1 MVAQWRRVGRLRLCT
16 LGFSRHLHARAALHR
31 LDSEHNCRELNRWR
45 CVHNRRRCVNNSAA
59 SEADQCSVRSGSKC
73 RDHLFRH
80 SKQFVLASKPTVK
93 TLTADWK
100 TRVFLRVGIVYF
112 LRPRSRKTGH
122 VAVNVSWSAYII
134 FSLNK
139 TDWDKKND
147 VFV

>member
-31 LDSEHNCRELNRWR
+31 LDSEHNCGEL
-45 CVHNRRRCVNNSAA
+45 NRRRCVNNSAA

-73 RDHLFRH
+73 RDHLLRP
-80 SKQFVLASKPTVK
+80 SKQLASKPTVK